1 MVAHHFQAGY
11 FGMRNGRLL
20 PNGSPDD
27 VIKGGTR
34 DPSLFG
40 EVVEDV
46 QETEAAPAR

>member
-1 MVAHHFQAGY
+1 
-11 FGMRNGRLL
+11 MRNGRLL

-40 EVVEDV
+40 EIADHDPVE
-46 QETEAAPAR
+46 ETEAAPAR